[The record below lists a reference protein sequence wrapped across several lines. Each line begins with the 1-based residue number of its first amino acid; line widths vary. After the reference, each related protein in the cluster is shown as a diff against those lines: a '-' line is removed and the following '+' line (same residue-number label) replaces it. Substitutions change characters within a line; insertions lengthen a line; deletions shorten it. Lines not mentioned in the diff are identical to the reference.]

1 MERQRQKRWDKR
13 RLRTISTHISL
24 RDYEALRW
32 RCEREGTTPY
42 KLLQEAVQRYLTA
55 GDVPG

>member
-42 KLLQEAVQRYLTA
+42 KVLQEAVERYLTA